1 MSDSLSPFAHHIH
14 TNYVP
19 SDSETNQIKALI
31 QTRQQVIDNIDSE
44 LEELLARVNGLYGLR
59 DEHCT
64 YIHEHYALISP
75 VRRLPDDILSAIFQ
89 TVCQDRP
96 SPKTA
101 SPEYYV
107 STEARTQILPPAVTI
122 SHICRHW
129 RALSLN
135 MPYLWAWIPRLNMPG
150 YPVLPGPGFPT
161 SRADLTPDAKDVHEW
176 NVARWRERCQSQL
189 SLYDTHISRSGEC
202 TLDISFAASTPNHL
216 DHGFEDVSRQQGE
229 YVRALLKSSDRW
241 RNIDL
246 DLTVASLMSPLLR
259 FLEIPPSRT
268 PLLKGLHLGLS
279 LRIDVGH
286 PTRTKELATSILSES
301 SLTRASQITCLSLAM
316 SSPDVKQ
323 LPVSWSGLT
332 DLTISA
338 TSQSYIDF
346 NTHFGWS
353 TAVSTLAEC
362 PNLRTCTLTFQREPT
377 MQAWQLSRP
386 SVPFLRAPSSRPPT
400 PPPPAIL
407 PYLEE
412 LNLRGVA
419 QPPGLASSL
428 TLPALR
434 RLSAIFT
441 HSKAAL
447 PEESGLLEWVRLY
460 GTQLTHVAFDYLS
473 LTREALVQC
482 LQGLPNIVS
491 LTMLGHLAEYIGP
504 LDLHARMLES
514 VSEPQEAIRPS
525 ANLSI
530 PVLMGLT
537 PKSNKSE
544 ETEGAGDCW
553 CPRLERLE
561 CVMVLSDLNEQGFVD
576 FIASRRKRSGS
587 AIDHVSQIKNVSL
600 AYHGALRTFD
610 FEGVLGVKGVEME
623 KFGLKVNYHQMV
635 SLVPTSHGLWAN
647 AT

>member
-19 SDSETNQIKALI
+19 SDSESNQIKALI
-31 QTRQQVIDNIDSE
+31 QTRQQVIDDIDSE

-59 DEHCT
+59 DEQST
-64 YIHEHYALISP
+64 YIDEHYALISP

-96 SPKTA
+96 LPKTA

-107 STEARTQILPPAVTI
+107 STETRTQILPPAVTI

-135 MPYLWAWIPRLNMPG
+135 MPYLWAWVPRLNMSG

-161 SRADLTPDAKDVHEW
+161 LEQTSPPMPRVCTSGMSLGGERGASRNCHSMIPTC
-176 NVARWRERCQSQL
+176 RGQ
-189 SLYDTHISRSGEC
+189 
-202 TLDISFAASTPNHL
+202 ASAGWTFPSPLRPLNHL
-216 DHGFEDVSRQQGE
+216 DHGFEDISRQQGE
-229 YVRALLKSSDRW
+229 YMRALLESSDRW
-241 RNIDL
+241 KEIDL
-246 DLTVASLMSPLLR
+246 DLTVSSLRSPLLQ
-259 FLEIPPSRT
+259 FLDIPPSRI

-279 LRIDVGH
+279 LRIDLGH
-286 PTRTKELATSILSES
+286 PTPTKALATSLLSKS
-301 SLTRASQITCLSLAM
+301 SFTRACQITCLSLAM
-316 SSPDVKQ
+316 SSPDIEQ
-323 LPVSWSGLT
+323 LPVTWSCLT

-338 TSQSYIDF
+338 TSQSSIEF

-377 MQAWQLSRP
+377 VQAWQLTRP

-428 TLPALR
+428 TLPSLR

-460 GTQLTHVAFDYLS
+460 GTQLTHATFDYLS
-473 LTREALVQC
+473 LTQEALVQC
-482 LQGLPNIVS
+482 LQGLTSVTS
-491 LTMLGHLAEYIGP
+491 LKMLGHLADYTGP
-504 LDLHARMLES
+504 LDLHARMLAS
-514 VSEPQEAIRPS
+514 VSEPQETIRPS

-530 PVLMGLT
+530 PVLTGLT
-537 PKSNKSE
+537 FKNDKSDE
-544 ETEGAGDCW
+544 AEDTEDCW

-576 FIASRRKRSGS
+576 FIASRRRRSGP
-587 AIDHVSQIKNVSL
+587 AINCVSQIKNVCL

-610 FEGVLGVKGVEME
+610 FEGGLRAKGVETE

-635 SLVPTSHGLWAN
+635 SLVPGSHGLWAN
-647 AT
+647 VT